1 MGKSVD
7 NGGAFG
13 ALLTDLS
20 KAFDCLSHELLINK
34 LHAYGFDKRSLVL
47 IYNYLANRKR
57 RVKVTD
63 SYSSWSEI
71 LFGVPQGSISRP
83 LLFNIFICDM
93 FYYMEVFEIADYAD
107 DKTPFSAKLN
117 HKSVVG
123 ELEILSF
130 IFYIYMASEQLL
142 KANTE
147 KSRLLLSGSNK
158 LTANIDRNIIE
169 SEDNQILLGI
179 TINFNLSFN
188 KYITNLCKK
197 ASTKLNALGRIPC
210 YMDLPKR
217 WVIMKSFITSQF
229 GYWPLIW
236 MFHSRALKNEINM
249 RRH

>member
-1 MGKSVD
+1 M
-7 NGGAFG
+7 
-13 ALLTDLS
+13 
-20 KAFDCLSHELLINK
+20 
-34 LHAYGFDKRSLVL
+34 L

-71 LFGVPQGSISRP
+71 LFGVPQGSILRP

-117 HKSVVG
+117 YKSVVG

-197 ASTKLNALGRIPC
+197 ASAKLNALARISC
-210 YMDLPKR
+210 YMGLPKR

-236 MFHSRALKNEINM
+236 MFHGRALKNEINM